1 MAEIDQT
8 RNSAKTIC
16 WGRGDSDFKTFTIKD
31 STGAALDITGFTF
44 TLTVNTEKN
53 PDPAVPFGTELFSL
67 TGVIIDAVN
76 GKVQFAPTSV
86 QTNQVPRKYF
96 YDIQMVDGSSRKTT
110 VIKGIVQIIQ
120 DITKT

>member
-1 MAEIDQT
+1 MAQIDQT
-8 RNSAKTIC
+8 ENSAKIIC
-16 WGRGDSDFKTFTIKD
+16 WGRGDSDFKTFVIKGP
-31 STGAALDITGFTF
+31 TGSALDITGFTF

-53 PDPAVPFGTELFSL
+53 PDPAVPVGTELFSL
-67 TGVIIDAVN
+67 TGAITDGPN

-86 QTNQVPRKYF
+86 QTDQVPRMYF

-110 VIKGIVQIIQ
+110 VIKGVARIVQ